1 MQQADTLL
9 KKYSIGSEKHYRSSS
24 LTVYG
29 AILGKLEALAFDD
42 GESLLTVSP
51 KTISTF
57 LGDLANMN
65 TAKRYACFL
74 DDFYGYLASE
84 NIVSV
89 SPAHGLRNKYSYPEK
104 VAATTG
110 FANAEQEQAFLQA
123 LPKPRTWK
131 KARDA
136 ALLALSLG
144 TGLKLKE
151 MIFLNLK
158 DVFPDVEVPVVIV
171 HHRHTSRAVPIRKE
185 ALPFLREW
193 LKARAEGPLN
203 ALDECFPASLSG
215 GRLDPSTVWRHARK
229 VLEAAGLSELTHF
242 GTSALRVSYARIEAE
257 EGSSLPVLQHRLGHI
272 RETSTL
278 QMLEHGGRK
287 ARSPQPAR

>member
-1 MQQADTLL
+1 MHQADSLL
-9 KKYSIGSEKHYRSSS
+9 KQYSVGSGKHYRSSS

-29 AILGKLEALAFDD
+29 AILGKLEALAFEES
-42 GESLLTVSP
+42 ESLLAVSP
-51 KTISTF
+51 KTIGAF
-57 LGDLANMN
+57 LGEQGNMN

-74 DDFYGYLASE
+74 DDFYSHLASE
-84 NIVSV
+84 NVIAV

-123 LPKPRTWK
+123 LPEPRTWK

-185 ALPFLREW
+185 ALPFLRTW
-193 LKARAEGPLN
+193 LKARADSPLQ
-203 ALDECFPASLSG
+203 ALGECFPASLKG
-215 GRLDPSTVWRHARK
+215 GRLDPSTVWRHTRK
-229 VLEAAGLSELTHF
+229 VLEAAGLNELTHF
-242 GTSALRVSYARIEAE
+242 GTSALRVSYARIESE

-272 RETSTL
+272 RETSTM

-287 ARSPQPAR
+287 SRGSPAVR